1 MSNYAAEPVPQ
12 SIDATLSEFLD
23 RQFNAIQLAFMSRF
37 IAPQVATLPTPMVG
51 AVVSLTNESN
61 PTDNGFYACIA
72 NSQGDGEWKRLQI
85 TDVTASTKESG
96 RLW

>member
-12 SIDATLSEFLD
+12 TIDLELSEFLD

-37 IAPQVATLPTPMVG
+37 IAPQVATLPNPMVG
-51 AVVSLTNESN
+51 AVVSLNNEAN

-72 NSQGDGEWKRLQI
+72 NSQGDGEWKKLQ
-85 TDVTASTKESG
+85 VA
-96 RLW
+96 